1 MNTTQEVITLL
12 ADVLGL
18 GDRRALLGPESHLM
32 GSIPELDSM
41 GVVNLLTALEEHF
54 GIVVNDDEINNATF
68 QTVASLSAFVGQ
80 KLGR

>member
-1 MNTTQEVITLL
+1 MNTTQEIITIL

-18 GDRRALLGPESHLM
+18 DDRRALLSPDSHLM
-32 GSIPELDSM
+32 GSLPELDSM
-41 GVVNLLTALEEHF
+41 GVINVLTALEEHF
-54 GIVVNDDEINNATF
+54 GIVVDDDEINNATF